1 MDLENVDFIFSKT
14 STFNVNYHK
23 KRDMSSHYPK
33 IFRQDSTLRV
43 KDLRSKSRVIRNDED
58 LNNPDP

>member
-1 MDLENVDFIFSKT
+1 MDPENVDFIFSKT
-14 STFNVNYHK
+14 STSNVNYHK

-33 IFRQDSTLRV
+33 IFRQDSTLQV

-58 LNNPDP
+58 VSNPDP